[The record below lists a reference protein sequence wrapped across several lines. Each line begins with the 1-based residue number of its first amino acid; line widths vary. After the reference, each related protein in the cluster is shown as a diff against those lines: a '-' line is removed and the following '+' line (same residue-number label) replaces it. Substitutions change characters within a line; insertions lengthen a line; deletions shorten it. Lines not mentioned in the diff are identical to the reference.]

1 MEALVDHGATSK
13 PNGMP
18 TVKMGGIKHRVLC
31 QQQERLNLRHVS
43 RLECPVGMGQRTANE
58 LDSVP
63 VMFVLP
69 PPALRHRPNGEN
81 QPE

>member
-1 MEALVDHGATSK
+1 MEALVDYGATGK
-13 PNGMP
+13 PNRMP
-18 TVKMGGIKHRVLC
+18 TVKVGGIEHRVLC
-31 QQQERLNLRHVS
+31 QQQERLNLCHIS

-58 LDSVP
+58 LDSIP

-69 PPALRHRPNGEN
+69 ASALGHRPDGKN